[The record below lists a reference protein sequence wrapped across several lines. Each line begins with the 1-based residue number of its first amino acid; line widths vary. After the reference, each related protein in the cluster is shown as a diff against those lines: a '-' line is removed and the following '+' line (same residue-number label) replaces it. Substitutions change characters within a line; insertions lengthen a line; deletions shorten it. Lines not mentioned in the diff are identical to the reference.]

1 MSSNM
6 FKTNSNLFTL
16 KFKHSYN
23 LIMVTYRANI
33 YNSIRVLWLRVLNVY
48 HFNIYLY
55 VFAFT
60 ALATLYKVSVK
71 HRVCV
76 KEKQTLILYIDST
89 KYYFS
94 FNILQSK
101 FMAFFFDNYQNTFAN
116 WYSWNIEYI
125 ST

>member
-33 YNSIRVLWLRVLNVY
+33 YNLIRVLGLRILNIY

-60 ALATLYKVSVK
+60 ALVILYKVSVK

-76 KEKQTLILYIDST
+76 NEKQNTNFIHRLNKIL
-89 KYYFS
+89 
-94 FNILQSK
+94 
-101 FMAFFFDNYQNTFAN
+101 FFF
-116 WYSWNIEYI
+116 
-125 ST
+125 